1 MTLPYS
7 RTREPDIRTVVL
19 LTTLVALLAAAHGL
33 LVRYRPLLVI
43 GVALAPFATASI
55 VYELER
61 PLLRGL
67 LFLAFAL
74 VLLALG
80 GGLDRVSER
89 RRPHHALVLGT
100 IVVAFA
106 AITASLP
113 GVARGSLLP
122 WRDWTLSSDSGSVG
136 VRYVWNQ
143 TYSGLRWPAKKTEV
157 LQVES
162 PQRGYWRAVVLPE
175 FDGYRWT
182 QGAYQPVRD
191 AMGGTWLDTDGFQN
205 PSGQPT
211 DRVSFTVEGLAE
223 PYLVSAGQPVRYE
236 LPLEPGPAQIDQDG
250 IVRTTNIP
258 ERGTSYTVVTKLAD
272 PNPADLRNAGT
283 SYPSSV
289 TSEGLA
295 AFPDMPVP
303 AFGTPNRET
312 RMDQLFAFSSANPTH
327 AGWKKVYES
336 VRTALDKGQLQT
348 PYDTVIAL
356 ETYFRTHYSYD
367 EHVVLSNANGPPLPN
382 WIENGTA
389 GYCQMFSGSM
399 AELLRLLGIPAGSPR
414 ASPAGRSTRTSAS
427 GG

>member
-1 MTLPYS
+1 M
-7 RTREPDIRTVVL
+7 
-19 LTTLVALLAAAHGL
+19 ALLAAAHGL

-80 GGLDRVSER
+80 DGLDRVSER

-122 WRDWTLSSDSGSVG
+122 WRDWNLSSDSASVG

-162 PQRGYWRAVVLPE
+162 PQRGYWRAIVLPE

-182 QGAYQPVRD
+182 QGAYQAGPRRDGRNLARHRRLPEPLGPADRQGLLHRRGPGRAVPRVGRPARPVR
-191 AMGGTWLDTDGFQN
+191 AAA
-205 PSGQPT
+205 
-211 DRVSFTVEGLAE
+211 RA
-223 PYLVSAGQPVRYE
+223 R
-236 LPLEPGPAQIDQDG
+236 PGP
-250 IVRTTNIP
+250 
-258 ERGTSYTVVTKLAD
+258 
-272 PNPADLRNAGT
+272 
-283 SYPSSV
+283 
-289 TSEGLA
+289 
-295 AFPDMPVP
+295 
-303 AFGTPNRET
+303 
-312 RMDQLFAFSSANPTH
+312 
-327 AGWKKVYES
+327 
-336 VRTALDKGQLQT
+336 
-348 PYDTVIAL
+348 
-356 ETYFRTHYSYD
+356 
-367 EHVVLSNANGPPLPN
+367 
-382 WIENGTA
+382 
-389 GYCQMFSGSM
+389 
-399 AELLRLLGIPAGSPR
+399 
-414 ASPAGRSTRTSAS
+414 RSTRTGSSARPTS
-427 GG
+427 RSAAPPTRWSRSWPTRIRPTCGTPARATRRR